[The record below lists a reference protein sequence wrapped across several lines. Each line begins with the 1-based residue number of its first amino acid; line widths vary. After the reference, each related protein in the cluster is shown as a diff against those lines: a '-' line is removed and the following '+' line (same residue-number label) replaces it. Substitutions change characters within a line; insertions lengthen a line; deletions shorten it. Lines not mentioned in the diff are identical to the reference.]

1 MLKARLTISRNIT
14 HHIPK
19 GYFQKFYF
27 NFTFRVTLPEGGIV
41 HLIKQTVQIKRK
53 EMNQQREKSNLTE
66 GEKKKK
72 KKKRCG
78 KKIRNCSS
86 DMFVVHLTGIYLSF
100 CRVKQIFE
108 ASVLDAGKH

>member
-1 MLKARLTISRNIT
+1 M
-14 HHIPK
+14 
-19 GYFQKFYF
+19 
-27 NFTFRVTLPEGGIV
+27 TLPEGGIV
-41 HLIKQTVQIKRK
+41 HLIKLTVQIERK
-53 EMNQQREKSNLTE
+53 EMNQQREKKRRKSNLTE

-78 KKIRNCSS
+78 EKIRNCSS
-86 DMFVVHLTGIYLSF
+86 DMFVVHLTGINLSF

>member
-1 MLKARLTISRNIT
+1 M
-14 HHIPK
+14 
-19 GYFQKFYF
+19 
-27 NFTFRVTLPEGGIV
+27 TLPEGGIV

-53 EMNQQREKSNLTE
+53 EMNQQREKKRRKSNLTE

-78 KKIRNCSS
+78 EKIRNCSS
-86 DMFVVHLTGIYLSF
+86 DMFVVHLTGINLSF

>member
-1 MLKARLTISRNIT
+1 M
-14 HHIPK
+14 
-19 GYFQKFYF
+19 
-27 NFTFRVTLPEGGIV
+27 TLPEGGIV

-53 EMNQQREKSNLTE
+53 EMNQQREKKRRKSNLTE

-78 KKIRNCSS
+78 KKIRNC
-86 DMFVVHLTGIYLSF
+86 DMFVVHLTGINLSF

>member
-1 MLKARLTISRNIT
+1 M
-14 HHIPK
+14 
-19 GYFQKFYF
+19 
-27 NFTFRVTLPEGGIV
+27 TLPEGGIV
-41 HLIKQTVQIKRK
+41 HLIKLTVQIERK
-53 EMNQQREKSNLTE
+53 EMNQQREKKRRKSNLTE

-78 KKIRNCSS
+78 KKIRNC

>member
-1 MLKARLTISRNIT
+1 M
-14 HHIPK
+14 
-19 GYFQKFYF
+19 
-27 NFTFRVTLPEGGIV
+27 TLPEGGIV

-53 EMNQQREKSNLTE
+53 EMNQQREKKRRKSNLTE

-78 KKIRNCSS
+78 EKIRNCSS

-100 CRVKQIFE
+100 CRVKHIFE

>member
-1 MLKARLTISRNIT
+1 M
-14 HHIPK
+14 
-19 GYFQKFYF
+19 
-27 NFTFRVTLPEGGIV
+27 TLPEGGIV
-41 HLIKQTVQIKRK
+41 HLIKQTVQIERK
-53 EMNQQREKSNLTE
+53 EMNQQREKKRRKSNLTE

-86 DMFVVHLTGIYLSF
+86 DMFVVHLTGINLSF

>member
-1 MLKARLTISRNIT
+1 M
-14 HHIPK
+14 
-19 GYFQKFYF
+19 
-27 NFTFRVTLPEGGIV
+27 TLPEGGIV
-41 HLIKQTVQIKRK
+41 HLIKQTVQIERK
-53 EMNQQREKSNLTE
+53 EMNQQREKKRRKSNLTE

-78 KKIRNCSS
+78 EKIRNCSS
-86 DMFVVHLTGIYLSF
+86 DMFVVHLTGINLSF

>member
-1 MLKARLTISRNIT
+1 M
-14 HHIPK
+14 
-19 GYFQKFYF
+19 
-27 NFTFRVTLPEGGIV
+27 TLPEGGIV
-41 HLIKQTVQIKRK
+41 HLIKQTVQIERK
-53 EMNQQREKSNLTE
+53 EMNQQREKKRRKSNLTE

-78 KKIRNCSS
+78 KKIRNC

>member
-1 MLKARLTISRNIT
+1 M
-14 HHIPK
+14 
-19 GYFQKFYF
+19 
-27 NFTFRVTLPEGGIV
+27 TLPEGGIV

-72 KKKRCG
+72 KKKKKKKRCG

-86 DMFVVHLTGIYLSF
+86 DMFVIHLTGIYLSF

>member
-1 MLKARLTISRNIT
+1 M
-14 HHIPK
+14 
-19 GYFQKFYF
+19 
-27 NFTFRVTLPEGGIV
+27 TLPEGGIV
-41 HLIKQTVQIKRK
+41 HLIKQTVQIERK
-53 EMNQQREKSNLTE
+53 EMNQQREKKRRKSNLTE
-66 GEKKKK
+66 GEKK

-78 KKIRNCSS
+78 KKIRNC